1 MNKKTLTAIAII
13 LALLFI
19 GSLIWGFN
27 RNSAATELAEEKVEM
42 TGELSQLEQLRNNLQ
57 AQVDSISLVYE
68 SAAADNAS
76 LKGELAEAQ
85 KLAQAALYDM
95 RKAQKSRQNDN
106 DVAYQMRLQIEDL
119 VSARANL
126 ERNLAELE
134 TENKTLRQENV
145 GLRQNLSTAQTEN
158 YELAKKSDALEQTTR
173 RMETEINAITLG
185 AFKATAMQVDLYR
198 GNNGTKTTTDAS
210 RVKRMA
216 VSFDLT
222 AVPSKY
228 LGVRPIYLVMTDE
241 SGTPVISENPVRA
254 KAMVNGSEMNVI
266 ALEGRDVNVEKNQR
280 ISFTHEMSAKLQ
292 KGFYRVQILT
302 DLGLL
307 GATNVQLR

>member
-1 MNKKTLTAIAII
+1 MNNKNLTAVAVV
-13 LALLFI
+13 LALLFV
-19 GSLIWGFN
+19 GALIWGFT
-27 RNSAATELAEEKVEM
+27 RNAAADELVEEQTAM
-42 TGELSQLEQLRNNLQ
+42 NGEISQLEQLRDNLR
-57 AQVDSISLVYE
+57 AQVDSISAVYAT
-68 SAAADNAS
+68 AAADNAS

-95 RKAQKSRQNDN
+95 RQAQRSRKNDN

-119 VSARANL
+119 VTARANL

-134 TENKTLRQENV
+134 AENQTLRTENV
-145 GLRQNLSTAQTEN
+145 GLRRNLSTAQTEN

-173 RMETEINAITLG
+173 RMESEINAITLG
-185 AFKATAMQVDLYR
+185 AFKASAMQVDLYR
-198 GNNGTKTTTDAS
+198 GNRGTKTTTDAS

-222 AVPSKY
+222 GVPDKY

-241 SGTPVISENPVRA
+241 SGTPVVSDNPVKA
-254 KAMVNGSEMNVI
+254 KAMVNGAEMDVI

-280 ISFTHEMSAKLQ
+280 ISFTHELSSRLD

-302 DLGLL
+302 DLGSL
-307 GATNVQLR
+307 GATNLQLR